1 MVKQKSRLYRLSWPA
16 LVLLATGCAQPS
28 VQPSRLPELPA
39 QGRVSLVPIPSECS
53 GGCSQ
58 NLANEM
64 KRSLDTLTGS
74 GLPGKSASDTAT
86 TYSLPLGKPMPRP

>member
-39 QGRVSLVPIPSECS
+39 QGRVSLVPIPSDCS
-53 GGCSQ
+53 PDC
-58 NLANEM
+58 L
-64 KRSLDTLTGS
+64 S
-74 GLPGKSASDTAT
+74 GLTRERNESANMLSGSALPGRFASDTPAV
-86 TYSLPLGKPMPRP
+86 YSLPTGGKIKP